1 MRAKGRGYLS
11 WTRET
16 GKTSSHVRT
25 QTQTHSRSLTN
36 IYTVPYS
43 QPYAF
48 SAHITTHTHTHTHT
62 HLHSPPTP
70 DLSVFDLCPLPVPSP
85 EWSWLTICCTVL
97 HLTPVLAAA
106 AARLRPSIDPG
117 SFCISTL
124 IGLSK
129 EEVSLSRLL
138 IGPGLPSLRS

>member
-1 MRAKGRGYLS
+1 MQH
-11 WTRET
+11 
-16 GKTSSHVRT
+16 SSLICTKHNYT
-25 QTQTHSRSLTN
+25 FSL
-36 IYTVPYS
+36 
-43 QPYAF
+43 
-48 SAHITTHTHTHTHT
+48 THTHTHTHTNTNTHTHTDTHT

-129 EEVSLSRLL
+129 EEVSLSRL
-138 IGPGLPSLRS
+138 